1 LVRLSGLCLSTLTLA
16 SSEVARLSRGAT
28 DQGRALRWT
37 RLGGTAA
44 LGAALLL
51 GLAGCQTDP
60 VPASGHLDSSGK
72 FVESIPFARGTNQTA
87 GPVAESVV
95 LREGDA
101 VRISF
106 PGSPSLNTQQQIRRD
121 GKLSLAM
128 VGETQAAGLTPAQL
142 EKELVKLYAPQL
154 VNKEVN
160 VSLESSAFQVFVT
173 GAVARPGKLISDRPL
188 TALEAVIDAGV
199 DYQKA
204 NLKSVSIIRLENGH
218 EKVQVLDLKKALQ
231 GTGGAPFYLK
241 PSDII
246 FVRERFTW
254 F

>member
-1 LVRLSGLCLSTLTLA
+1 
-16 SSEVARLSRGAT
+16 
-28 DQGRALRWT
+28 
-37 RLGGTAA
+37 
-44 LGAALLL
+44 
-51 GLAGCQTDP
+51 
-60 VPASGHLDSSGK
+60 
-72 FVESIPFARGTNQTA
+72 
-87 GPVAESVV
+87 
-95 LREGDA
+95 
-101 VRISF
+101 
-106 PGSPSLNTQQQIRRD
+106 
-121 GKLSLAM
+121 
-128 VGETQAAGLTPAQL
+128 LTPAQL